1 MTPFSSYF
9 TFAVTTVLAYLIGG
23 VPSGYLLV
31 LISSGKDIRT
41 LGSGNIGATNVH
53 RTLGRKAGLIVLLAD
68 ILKGLFAVWVAAVLS
83 HFNPVPVALAAIAVM
98 LGHCYSP
105 FLRFRGGKAVACFI
119 GAFLLPAPLA
129 LAIAMCIFV
138 AVVAVSKYVSLGS
151 IAAAALFP
159 VIVWRIAQPPP
170 ILIASIFAALLIIYR
185 HKPNIVRL
193 IRGQEPAF
201 SPKGGS
207 AKGDSV

>member
-1 MTPFSSYF
+1 MTPVPSYF
-9 TFAVTTVLAYLIGG
+9 ALTVTTVLAYLIGG

-41 LGSGNIGATNVH
+41 MGSGNIGATNVH
-53 RTLGRKAGLIVLLAD
+53 RSVGHKAGLIVLLAD
-68 ILKGLFAVWVAAVLS
+68 ILKGLFAVWLAAMLS
-83 HFNPVPVALAAIAVM
+83 HFDSVSVALAAIAVM

-129 LAIAMCIFV
+129 LAISMLIFI
-138 AVVAVSKYVSLGS
+138 AVVALSKYVSLGS

-159 VIVWRIAQPPP
+159 VIVWRIAQPAP
-170 ILIASIFAALLIIYR
+170 ILIASVFAALLIIYR
-185 HKPNIVRL
+185 HKPNILRL
-193 IRGQEPAF
+193 LKGQEPAF
-201 SPKGGS
+201 SLKGGS
-207 AKGDSV
+207 AKGDPV